1 MSTHMKLS
9 ASGCERWWHCPG
21 SIRMSQGQP
30 NIESEFALE
39 GTAAHALADY
49 VLKHPPANAFY
60 YCKREEMVTG
70 FPKGIKITEEMAGH
84 VQDYV
89 DYIVNLKNET
99 KGEVLYEQKI
109 SCAHI
114 HKDLGGTGDA
124 IIKEH
129 FKTLHVVDLKYGAGI
144 AVEAKDNKQMRVYG
158 IGAAF
163 KGDFET
169 VKMHIFQP
177 RAEHSEGPVRTEEI
191 PLQELVEWS
200 KELKQKAIA
209 TEDPKA
215 PLKTGEH
222 CRWCP
227 GKVVCPAFKADT
239 ALAVAGADITVH
251 NPSLLDPVALTDT
264 QITKIIQ
271 NESMIKAWIES
282 VKELALMRL
291 RAGEKIE
298 GVKLVAKR
306 TSKEWIDEQKFV
318 QSVQALFGDEAPFEK
333 KLLTVAKA
341 EKAFGKAVIGGLY
354 SVRDNG
360 VTLAAQ
366 NDRRREIVLAEYDFD
381 EIKEIK
387 AEDF

>member
-9 ASGCERWWHCPG
+9 ASGCSRWWECPG
-21 SIRMSQGQP
+21 SIRMAEGQP

-39 GTAAHALADY
+39 GTAAHALAEH
-49 VLKHPPANAFY
+49 VLKNPPANAFY
-60 YCKREEMVTG
+60 YQKREHLIPN
-70 FPKGIKITEEMAGH
+70 FPKGQKVTEEMADF
-84 VQDYV
+84 VQGYV
-89 DYIVNLKNET
+89 DYVVNLRNET
-99 KGEVLYEQKI
+99 KGDVLLEQKVV
-109 SCAHI
+109 AKHI
-114 HKDLGGTGDA
+114 HPMLGGTADT

-129 FKTLHVVDLKYGAGI
+129 FTCLHVVDFKYGAGI

-158 IGAAF
+158 VAAAY
-163 KGDFET
+163 GEDFPM
-169 VKMHIFQP
+169 VKLHIYQP
-177 RAEHSEGPVRTEEI
+177 RAEHADGPVRVEEMKMSD
-191 PLQELVEWS
+191 LVEWS

-239 ALAVAGADITVH
+239 QLATAGVDVTVA
-251 NPSLLDPVALTDT
+251 NPSFLDPVKLTDQ
-264 QITKIIQ
+264 QISKIIQ
-271 NESMIKAWIES
+271 NEATIKAWIES

-306 TSKEWIDEQKFV
+306 TSKEWLDEDKMKG
-318 QSVQALFGDEAPFEK
+318 ALSALYGDEAPYEK

-341 EKAFGKAVIGGLY
+341 EKLFGKGAIGGLFKL
-354 SVRDNG
+354 VDNG
-360 VTLAAQ
+360 VTLASQ
-366 NDRRREIVLAEYDFD
+366 NDRRREVVLAEVDFD